1 MKIVNIKDNLTARR
15 FGHTCMFCRKT
26 IDATTSITRYDIDTG
41 DEQLGILPRFAH
53 QRCKINI
60 LEQK

>member
-1 MKIVNIKDNLTARR
+1 MKIVRIKDNLIARR
-15 FGHTCMFCRKT
+15 FGHKCIFCRKT

-53 QRCKINI
+53 QRCAINI
-60 LEQK
+60 LEKE